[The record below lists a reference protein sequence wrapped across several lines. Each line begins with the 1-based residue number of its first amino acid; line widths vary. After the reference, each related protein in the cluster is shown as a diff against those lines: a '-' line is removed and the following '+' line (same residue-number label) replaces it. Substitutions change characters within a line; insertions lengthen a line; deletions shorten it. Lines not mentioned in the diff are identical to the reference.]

1 LLLLLLL
8 LIATVTGVSD
18 GEAPG
23 SVWAVVFLSFM
34 FDMLL
39 AANLVLQWVAYNDFI
54 KVLLDYIKLFSMST
68 FK

>member
-1 LLLLLLL
+1 M
-8 LIATVTGVSD
+8 LITTVSTIAAVVATADTTVTTGVSD

-54 KVLLDYIKLFSMST
+54 KVST
-68 FK
+68 E